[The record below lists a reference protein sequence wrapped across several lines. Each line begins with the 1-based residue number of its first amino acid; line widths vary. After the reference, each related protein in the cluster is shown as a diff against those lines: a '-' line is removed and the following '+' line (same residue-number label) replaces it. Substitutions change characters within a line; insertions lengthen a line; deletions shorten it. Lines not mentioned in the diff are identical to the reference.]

1 MLKWDRK
8 FFVFLYISML
18 LSLNA
23 VPRILVAKISLV
35 PLLLAR
41 IFIVSQFQTRL
52 LLYFF
57 QDTNKKKS
65 LFKKM
70 TKKE

>member
-18 LSLNA
+18 LPLNA

-35 PLLLAR
+35 PLLLVR
-41 IFIVSQFQTRL
+41 IFIVSLFQTRL

-57 QDTNKKKS
+57 QGTNKKKS